1 VSRVSWVR
9 LYEETILNGRNT
21 SYYYHNLTPGL
32 SIKTMSN
39 GQAIYEIE
47 GGRFAVGD
55 DSYLILNQSQPYII
69 DIQSPTI
76 VESFCLF
83 FPEDWVEDV
92 ASSATKPDDM
102 LLDFI
107 PNHKPV
113 HFFERLHRHDTLVT
127 PYIRQLHQV
136 VKTDSLTAGYLEERL
151 RDVLAAMLHLQFNIY
166 YEIECLPAAR
176 PATRFELYRR
186 LHRAR
191 DYMHAS
197 LSQPLTVNDMAVV
210 TCLSPY
216 HFLRVFKQFFGQTP
230 HQYLTEK
237 RLERSRFLLAR
248 TDQPITDICF
258 EVGFESLGSFSSLF
272 RRSTGLSP
280 RDYRKIAILKK

>member
-1 VSRVSWVR
+1 MNRVSWVN
-9 LYEETILNGRNT
+9 LHEETILNGRNT
-21 SYYYHNLTPGL
+21 TYYYHNLTPGL

-69 DIQSPTI
+69 DIQSPTV

-83 FPEDWVEDV
+83 FPDNWVEDV
-92 ASSATKPDDM
+92 AFSAAKSDDL
-102 LLDFI
+102 LLDSV
-107 PNHKPV
+107 PNQKSV
-113 HFFERLHRHDTLVT
+113 YFFERLHPHDVLVT
-127 PYIRQLHQV
+127 PYIRQLQQL
-136 VKTDSLTAGYLEERL
+136 VKAESLTAVYLEERL
-151 RDVLAAMLHLQFNIY
+151 RDVLAAMLQRQFNIY
-166 YEIECLPAAR
+166 REIERLPAAR

-186 LHRAR
+186 LYRAR

-197 LSQPLTVNDMAVV
+197 LSLPLTINDMAAV
-210 TCLSPY
+210 TYLSPY

-230 HQYLTEK
+230 HHYLTEK
-237 RLERSRFLLAR
+237 RLERARFLLVH
-248 TDQPITDICF
+248 TDQPITDICL

-280 RDYRKIAILKK
+280 RDYRKAPILKK